1 MQSPYLGV
9 DVWLVKSSAGVRR
22 ADLDL
27 LSNAEQ
33 RRVARFHRT
42 QDAALFTTARA
53 ALRRRLGAVIGVPPR
68 EVRLLDPP
76 GAKPHL
82 EGQQGTLSFS
92 VSHSVDRALIALCD
106 GGRVGVDLERVEPVP
121 SALLETA
128 LTEAERQWIAGLPE
142 AVRHR
147 AFYQFWTRKEA
158 LLKAVGTGLATDMK
172 EVRLSA
178 TDPPRLLDWPHG
190 PACDWQLRNL
200 FVGADWEAVAVVEAQ
215 ERAVR
220 MRLHPPH
227 PADGES

>member
-22 ADLDL
+22 ADLEL

-33 RRVARFHRT
+33 RRVARFHRA
-42 QDAALFTTARA
+42 QDAALFATARA

-82 EGQQGTLSFS
+82 ERPPGTLSFS

-106 GGRVGVDLERVEPVP
+106 GGRVGVDLERADPVP

-128 LTEAERQWIAGLPE
+128 LTEAERRWIAGLPE
-142 AVRHR
+142 AVQHR

-158 LLKAVGTGLATDMK
+158 LLKAVGTGLAANMA
-172 EVRLSA
+172 EVTLSA

-190 PACDWQLRNL
+190 PACDWQVLDL
-200 FVGADWEAVAVVEAQ
+200 SVGEAWEAVAAVEAQ

-220 MRLHPPH
+220 LRLHPPV
-227 PADGES
+227 PAEAET